1 MKRNNRAVGTWK
13 IIPLCCLRSLCS
25 EPNRRT
31 FGVEV
36 SPLGLKDFLF
46 KGVNQFFEL
55 VLSLIMF

>member
-36 SPLGLKDFLF
+36 SPLGLKDFLLRVSTSF
-46 KGVNQFFEL
+46 LNLFFL
-55 VLSLIMF
+55 